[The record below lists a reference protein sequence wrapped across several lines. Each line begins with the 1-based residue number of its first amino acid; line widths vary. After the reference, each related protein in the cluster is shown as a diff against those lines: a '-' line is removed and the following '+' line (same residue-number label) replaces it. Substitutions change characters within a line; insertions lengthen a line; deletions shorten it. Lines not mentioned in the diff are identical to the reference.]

1 MPYYKDLDL
10 LFIHIPKT
18 GGSFIADALNNKNY
32 KVTLCQR
39 GISIHNISNSLFE
52 SPHNKGSLQHQFY
65 STLYKYKN
73 KININ
78 FEKIKVFSIVR
89 NPYNKIMS
97 DLFWLKL
104 INKKSSPNEI
114 YEKIKNNYLYRD
126 DLDNHNQPQY
136 KFITDENNQL
146 IKNIKVFKCETLDI
160 LNHEINDFIGV
171 NINLK
176 NENANKDYSHYL
188 NKNSIELINN
198 FYKKDFEL
206 FDYHLYSLK

>member
-18 GGSFIADALNNKNY
+18 GGSFIADALENKNY

-39 GISIHNISNSLFE
+39 GISIHDISNSLFKP
-52 SPHNKGSLQHQFY
+52 PHNKGSLQHQFY

-73 KININ
+73 KINID
-78 FEKIKVFSIVR
+78 FENTKVFSIVR
-89 NPYNKIMS
+89 NPYNKIIS

-104 INKKSSPNEI
+104 INKKSSPDEI
-114 YEKIKNNYLYRD
+114 YEIIKNKYLYRD

-146 IKNIKVFKCETLDI
+146 IKNIKIFKCETLDI
-160 LNHEINDFIGV
+160 LNHQINDFIGV

-176 NENANKDYSHYL
+176 NENANKDYSYYL
-188 NKNSIELINN
+188 NKNSISLIND

-206 FDYHLYSLK
+206 LDYHLYLS

>member
-39 GISIHNISNSLFE
+39 GISIHDISNSLFKP
-52 SPHNKGSLQHQFY
+52 PHNKGSLQHQFY

-73 KININ
+73 KINID
-78 FEKIKVFSIVR
+78 FEKTKVFSVVR

-146 IKNIKVFKCETLDI
+146 IKNIKVYKCETLDI

>member
-1 MPYYKDLDL
+1 MPYYKDLNL

-18 GGSFIADALNNKNY
+18 GGSFIADALENKNY

-39 GISIHNISNSLFE
+39 GLSIHNISNSLFE

-73 KININ
+73 KINID
-78 FEKIKVFSIVR
+78 FENTKVFSIVR
-89 NPYNKIMS
+89 NPYNKIIS

-114 YEKIKNNYLYRD
+114 YEIIKNKYLYRD

-146 IKNIKVFKCETLDI
+146 IKNIKIFKCETLDI
-160 LNHEINDFIGV
+160 LNHQINDFIGV

-176 NENANKDYSHYL
+176 NENANKDYSYYL
-188 NKNSIELINN
+188 NKNSISLIND

-206 FDYHLYSLK
+206 LDYHLYLS